1 LIKHR
6 RKTDTIDAIGTFF
19 AGIAGLLLVVVFG
32 AAVVGYVMN
41 IIDLFQMAT
50 SDSEAT
56 NTAMLVI
63 RGLGIIF
70 APLGAVAG
78 YF

>member
-1 LIKHR
+1 M
-6 RKTDTIDAIGTFF
+6 IDAIGTFF

-50 SDSEAT
+50 SDSEAI
-56 NTAMLVI
+56 NVAMVVI
-63 RGLGIIF
+63 RGLGIVF
-70 APLGAVAG
+70 APLGAVVG